1 MNYGKKAIAVF
12 DTSEVKGY
20 IKFRE
25 TPDGV
30 SAQAFFEKLPQGSH
44 GFHIHA
50 SGNLEHG
57 CESAC
62 SHWNP
67 FGSTHGDSRGQ
78 TRHAG
83 DLGNIVQGRV
93 YHYVLHA
100 IGITCFKNFQ
110 YNLLGRTMIVHEGED
125 DLGLTSHPDSQT
137 TGNSG
142 KRIACAVIGLDEI
155 C

>member
-1 MNYGKKAIAVF
+1 MF
-12 DTSEVKGY
+12 DTETVKGY

-30 SAQAFFEKLPQGSH
+30 SAQAFFDKLPEGQH

-50 SGNLEHG
+50 SGNLEKG

-62 SHWNP
+62 AHWNP
-67 FGSTHGDSRGQ
+67 FGKMHGDAHGAN
-78 TRHAG
+78 RHAG
-83 DLGNIVQGRV
+83 DLGNVVQGRV
-93 YHYVLHA
+93 YHYVLHGV
-100 IGITCFKNFQ
+100 GITTLRNIQ
-110 YNLLGRTMIVHEGED
+110 YNLLGRTMIVHEKED
-125 DLGLTSHPDSQT
+125 DLGLTSHPDSTT